1 MKYLRV
7 ILIVLLLVCCTLW
20 VASYLKIMWFSSDG
34 LSWLQIGNGTYL
46 HDSIFEVMDE
56 IESRAGGQSEHP
68 TVDQLREAMNMVDV
82 DLGWYDPE

>member
-1 MKYLRV
+1 
-7 ILIVLLLVCCTLW
+7 
-20 VASYLKIMWFSSDG
+20 MWFSSDG
-34 LSWLQIGNGTYL
+34 LSWLQIWNGTYL

-82 DLGWYDPE
+82 DLGWDDPE